1 MPDRHTANPTA
12 PGVSTKRQIETQ
24 LHAKLET
31 AKTGYESVSEA
42 HQLTLKHCEELRLK
56 NHLDGNGNG
65 HQAPYVG
72 TVDLPN
78 RKGTARRP
86 SRNTDGLWTN
96 STDLFSTEICP
107 SDRNARG
114 WGGR

>member
-96 STDLFSTEICP
+96 SQIYSVRRF
-107 SDRNARG
+107 ARV
-114 WGGR
+114 

>member
-72 TVDLPN
+72 TSISQTGKAQRDAFEKYRRALDEFNRFILYGELP
-78 RKGTARRP
+78 
-86 SRNTDGLWTN
+86 
-96 STDLFSTEICP
+96 E
-107 SDRNARG
+107 
-114 WGGR
+114 